1 MFIGRSRELQGLA
14 RAMVKL
20 WERSAIAKVAIKR
33 GVLNTRNE
41 RMAEEL
47 KVRLQKY
54 CSLLNV
60 QHFKISLGLHH
71 LAKRNIRVVSIKH
84 HEADLHCFKLI
95 FPLQCEINHLDIF
108 SSQITTKC
116 KSKAS

>member
-47 KVRLQKY
+47 KVRLQK
-54 CSLLNV
+54 
-60 QHFKISLGLHH
+60 
-71 LAKRNIRVVSIKH
+71 
-84 HEADLHCFKLI
+84 HCFL
-95 FPLQCEINHLDIF
+95 L
-108 SSQITTKC
+108 KC
-116 KSKAS
+116 SAF